1 MQTTLPPTK
10 YSTKT
15 SEWRSQ
21 VPCSVWAGHIK
32 HKPGSVSLNN
42 TASDK
47 KNTRANNDR
56 NSTSDVAV
64 FRGQNHLLNSMP
76 PTHLKFRTNCL
87 K

>member
-47 KNTRANNDR
+47 KTQERTTIEIPRPMLQCSEAKT
-56 NSTSDVAV
+56 TS
-64 FRGQNHLLNSMP
+64 
-76 PTHLKFRTNCL
+76 
-87 K
+87 